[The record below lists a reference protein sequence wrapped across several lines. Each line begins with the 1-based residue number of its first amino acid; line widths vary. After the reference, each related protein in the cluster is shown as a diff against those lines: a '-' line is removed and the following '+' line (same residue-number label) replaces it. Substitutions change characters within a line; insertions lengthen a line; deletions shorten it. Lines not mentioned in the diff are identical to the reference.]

1 MKTIL
6 EYHGEADHGAA
17 IRAMCADDLCA
28 YIWDI
33 RQILRKYDH
42 HLPAGMTAD
51 GLIDAIHEEIYQAEN
66 DGAAH
71 AMSTYN

>member
-1 MKTIL
+1 MKTTL
-6 EYHGEADHGAA
+6 EYHGEVDHGAA

-33 RQILRKYDH
+33 RQILRKYDRE
-42 HLPAGMTAD
+42 LPEGMTAD
-51 GLIDAIHEEIYQAEN
+51 ALIDAIREEIYQAEN
-66 DGAAH
+66 DGTAL

>member
-1 MKTIL
+1 MKTTL

-33 RQILRKYDH
+33 RQILRKYND
-42 HLPAGMTAD
+42 LPEGMTAD
-51 GLIDAIHEEIYQAEN
+51 GLIDAIREEIYQAEN

-71 AMSTYN
+71 AMSTFL

>member
-1 MKTIL
+1 MKTTL

-33 RQILRKYDH
+33 RQILRKYDRD
-42 HLPAGMTAD
+42 LPEDMTAD
-51 GLIDAIHEEIYQAEN
+51 ELMDAIREEIYHAEN

-71 AMSTYN
+71 AMSTFL